1 MFNCKTLAVILVG
14 VSFLGGRAFGRSVEQ
29 DWNDFLH
36 YTKIGR
42 FSLAKG
48 YAEALL
54 GGEPDP
60 VQVLSLSKANPQ
72 SMILLERVFEKAPDP
87 ELAELAGRIL
97 EIIDEGTFVLRA
109 DTRIIIE
116 QITKLSGTKRAQLKA
131 VKQLQ
136 DAGEYAIPHMLD
148 AMFDH
153 SRRQEFPNITG
164 ALPEVGRDGIRPL
177 AAALQMTD
185 VPIKVEIVKALG
197 KIGYPQVLPHLKYLV
212 EKDTSAKLREQ
223 ARQSITRIDP
233 TVLQLSA
240 ARLFYALAEN
250 YYYHSE
256 SLASAEDA
264 DFANVW
270 FWDGSQ
276 RRLAREKVGKDFF
289 NELMAMRS
297 CEWALRAD
305 PGFGQAIGLWLAAY
319 FKAESGG
326 IKEKMPAYFGRGHA
340 DAMTYATT
348 AGPEY
353 LHQALGR
360 AVKDKNAYVA
370 LGVIEAL
377 AAIAGEK
384 SLLYRVGPAQPL
396 AESLS
401 FDDAAVR
408 YSAAI
413 AIAAAGPQEAF
424 AETKLVVRNLAEA
437 IGQKHNQPQIANE
450 WVEQDYA
457 VRSAKVM
464 LKLGETRNPV
474 INLAAAQE
482 ALIEATKDDRPPIQ
496 VLAAKI
502 LTHIGSSA
510 AQSAIALMGL
520 SEKNNLQVR
529 ISAFDSLAVSAK
541 INANLLED
549 DKIDAIYSLVG
560 SQQSDPNL
568 RAAAASAYGSLNLP
582 SRKVKDLILDQA
594 KS

>member
-1 MFNCKTLAVILVG
+1 MFNCKTLVVILV
-14 VSFLGGRAFGRSVEQ
+14 VAFILSGTAFSRSVEE

-42 FSLAKG
+42 FGLAKG

-54 GGEPDP
+54 AGNPDP
-60 VQVLSLSKANPQ
+60 VQLLSLSKANPQ
-72 SMILLERVFEKAPDP
+72 GTMLLDRVVEKAPDP
-87 ELAELAGRIL
+87 ELAELAERVL
-97 EIIDEGTFVLRA
+97 EIIDEGTFMLRA
-109 DTRIIIE
+109 DTRVIFE
-116 QITKLSGTKRAQLKA
+116 QIRKLSSTQRAQLKA
-131 VKQLQ
+131 IKGLQ

-148 AMFDH
+148 AMLDS
-153 SRRQEFPNITG
+153 SRRDEFPNITS
-164 ALPEVGRDGIRPL
+164 ALPQIGRDGIRPL
-177 AAALQMTD
+177 AVGLQTTD
-185 VPIKVEIVKALG
+185 VPIKAEIVKALG
-197 KIGYPQVLPHLKYLV
+197 KIGYPQALPYLKYVV
-212 EKDTSAKLREQ
+212 EKDKSSKLREQ
-223 ARQSITRIDP
+223 ARQSISRIDP
-233 TVLQLSA
+233 AALQLSA
-240 ARLFYALAEN
+240 ARLFYSLAEN

-256 SLASAEDA
+256 SLAPAEDA

-276 RRLAREKVGKDFF
+276 RRLIREKVGKDFF
-289 NELMAMRS
+289 NELMAMRC

-326 IKEKMPAYFGRGHA
+326 IKDKMPAYFGGGHA

-353 LHQALGR
+353 LHQALDR
-360 AVKDKNAYVA
+360 ALKNKNAYVA

-396 AESLS
+396 TEALS
-401 FDDAAVR
+401 FNDPAVR

-413 AIAAAGPQEAF
+413 AIAAAGPQEGF
-424 AETKLVVRNLAEA
+424 AESKLVVKNLAEA
-437 IGQKHNQPQIANE
+437 IGQKADQAELANE
-450 WVEQDYA
+450 WVAQSYA
-457 VRSAKVM
+457 VRSAAVM
-464 LKLGETRNPV
+464 LQLAETRNRV
-474 INLAAAQE
+474 INLAAAE
-482 ALIEATKDDRPPIQ
+482 DALINGTKDDRAEIQ
-496 VLAAKI
+496 VLTARI

-520 SEKNNLQVR
+520 SEKNSAQVR

-541 INANLLED
+541 VNANLLDD
-549 DKIDAIYSLVG
+549 DKIDAIYSLVS
-560 SQQSDPNL
+560 SQQVDPNL

-582 SRKVKDLILDQA
+582 SRKVKDLILDQTR
-594 KS
+594 S